1 MGGDIDK
8 VVDTGLPSGCLVG
21 DVSRPLSEAD
31 LLFGGDVPAPPVV
44 EETGDRIGDGDRL
57 LATEDKLVRPA
68 RCRESREPASP
79 ACPWCSACT
88 TSAKLIKL
96 RRRTSAVLSK
106 PPELLPL
113 SVWSIGRKS
122 AAAKLAAR
130 SSCQLLEV
138 LSGMPATLT
147 ATAAG

>member
-1 MGGDIDK
+1 MDR
-8 VVDTGLPSGCLVG
+8 VVDTGLPSGFLLG

-31 LLFGGDVPAPPVV
+31 LLFGGEVPAPPVV

-57 LATEDKLVRPA
+57 LATVDRLVRPA

-79 ACPWCSACT
+79 AWPWCSAWT
-88 TSAKLIKL
+88 TSAKLMKL
-96 RRRTSAVLSK
+96 RRRTSALLSS
-106 PPELLPL
+106 PPELLAL

-138 LSGMPATLT
+138 LSEIPVT
-147 ATAAG
+147 ATAAGW